1 MEFRILGPLEVRD
14 GARTLPLGGPK
25 PRALLGV
32 LLLNAGDVISSERL
46 VDELWGELPPV
57 GARKLVAGYVHALRR
72 QLGREL
78 LVTRAPGY
86 LLRLDQHRLDLH
98 EFESL
103 VARAR
108 SAAPAEAIEL
118 RRRALALWRGPP
130 LGDVV
135 FAGPSRHDVGRL
147 AELHLATQV
156 DRIEEE
162 LGLRRHA
169 TLIGE
174 LEALVAL
181 HPYHERLRALL
192 MLALYRSG
200 RQADALEAYRTVR
213 TRLRDDLGLEPGQ
226 ELRELEAAILRQ
238 DPSLEL
244 DQGEPEARPAPPL
257 SPLGDDEIRPV
268 TVLVADIVGSAELG
282 GRLAAEEV
290 TALLGECVA
299 QMRNATDEY
308 GGAVH
313 ELRPAGISAS
323 FGVPRAREDDPE
335 RAARTGLR
343 IVEVVGEYARE
354 VAQTWAISDFAV
366 CVGVHTGRSSVDL
379 AETAELAARARSA
392 APPGAVAVT
401 DETERRLVHR
411 FGFEPLDTAPVRA
424 SRLVGS
430 HGPST
435 PPARRPLVGRDREV
449 SQLDAAVA
457 GLAAGRGG
465 VLLVVGEPG
474 IGKTRLLA
482 EARARTPESVTWL
495 EGQCASFGGPPPF
508 VEALRR
514 WLGVDGGDAEIVV
527 RTRLRAR
534 LVPLFSA
541 DEQRAVP
548 ALGSLLGIDLAAP
561 AAAGRRAYVSWVEAL
576 TRQAPLVLAVE
587 DLHWADASTRT
598 LADDLLGLTD
608 EAPLLLVSTLRRDP
622 DSEGWRFRNRVL
634 ADFSHRASEVVLEP
648 LSPEETSRLL
658 ATLLPGQFRAAT
670 REDIVARSDGNP
682 LYLEELLRALI
693 AGGGLEQRQRTWT
706 TTLRP
711 SRLLPPA
718 LENLLVARI
727 DRLEDG
733 TRRLAQLAAVIGREF
748 PVAVLSRA
756 AEGDAREGLRGL
768 LRAEVVREV
777 RRYPEL
783 VCAFRHGLLQEA
795 ALTTLTGERRRELYG
810 RVAAAFE
817 ELYPDSLADHHE
829 RLAHYHAQAGG

>member
-14 GARTLPLGGPK
+14 GARTPPLGGPK

-32 LLLNAGDVISSERL
+32 LLLNADEVVSSERL
-46 VDELWGELPPV
+46 VDELWGERPPA
-57 GARKLVAGYVHALRR
+57 GARRLVAGYVHALRR

-86 LLRLDQHRLDLH
+86 LLRLDPHRLDLH
-98 EFESL
+98 EFETL
-103 VARAR
+103 VASAR
-108 SAAPAEAIEL
+108 SVAPADAVEL

-135 FAGPSRHDVGRL
+135 FAGPSRHEVGRL
-147 AELHLATQV
+147 AELRLATQV

-200 RQADALEAYRTVR
+200 RQADALEAYRSVR
-213 TRLRDDLGLEPGQ
+213 TRVSDDLGLEPGQ

-238 DPSLEL
+238 DPSLKL
-244 DQGEPEARPAPPL
+244 DTREPESRPAPPL
-257 SPLGDDEIRPV
+257 SPLDDEIRPV
-268 TVLVADIVGSAELG
+268 TVLVADVVGSAELG
-282 GRLAAEEV
+282 RRLAAEEV

-343 IVEVVGEYARE
+343 IVEVVGEYARD
-354 VAQTWAISDFAV
+354 VAQTWEVSDVAV
-366 CVGVHTGRSSVDL
+366 CVGIHTGRSSVDL

-411 FGFEPLDTAPVRA
+411 FGFEPLDTAAVRA

-430 HGPST
+430 HEPST
-435 PPARRPLVGRDREV
+435 PPPRRPLVGRDREV
-449 SQLDAAVA
+449 SQVDAAVA
-457 GLAAGRGG
+457 ELAAGRGG

-482 EARARTPESVTWL
+482 EIRARTPESVTWL
-495 EGQCASFGGPPPF
+495 EGQCASFGGPAPF

-514 WLGVDGGDAEIVV
+514 WLGVDSGDAEIVV
-527 RTRLRAR
+527 RTRARAR
-534 LVPLFSA
+534 LAPLFGA
-541 DEQRAVP
+541 DEQHAVP
-548 ALGSLLGIDLAAP
+548 ALGSLLGIDSPAP
-561 AAAGRRAYVSWVEAL
+561 AADGRRAYVSWVEAL

-587 DLHWADASTRT
+587 DLHWADASTRA
-598 LADDLLGLTD
+598 LAEDLLGLTD

-622 DSEGWRFRNRVL
+622 DSEGWQFRNRVL
-634 ADFSHRASEVVLEP
+634 ADFAHRASEVVLEA
-648 LSPEETSRLL
+648 LSPEEASRLL

-670 REDIVARSDGNP
+670 RADIVARSDGNP

-727 DRLEDG
+727 DRLDDG

-756 AEGDAREGLRGL
+756 AEGDVREGLRGL
-768 LRAEVVREV
+768 LRAEVVREA

-795 ALTTLTGERRRELYG
+795 ALSTLTGERRRELYG
-810 RVAAAFE
+810 RVASAFE
-817 ELYPDSLADHHE
+817 ELYPDSLDDHRE
-829 RLAHYHAQAGG
+829 RLAHYRAQAGG